1 MVAVKAHF
9 DGYVFVPES
18 PVDAEIN
25 QPAIITILDNETA
38 DEIKKQRFLSFAGSI
53 SHEDLLEME
62 KALEDTEQVFP
73 VRMT

>member
-18 PVDAEIN
+18 PVDVEIN
-25 QPAIITILDNETA
+25 QSAIITILDTETA

-62 KALEDTEQVFP
+62 KALEDTERVFP
-73 VRMT
+73 DEW